1 MTIIATPGIDTETVR
16 DFLDGTIDAN
26 ALPEP
31 QWGPIGKEV
40 FERTYARNVE
50 VRTDDGELLGTRI
63 ESWAETVKRV
73 VRGSLSYMSRE
84 LWTVDED
91 VRLFNLIY
99 NFKAIP
105 AGRHLWVTGTSAST
119 FSKNCWAASF
129 GSRTSSH
136 FAFLAS
142 RLLEGGGVGS
152 NYSKDLLSVTQPIT
166 GTVNLAF
173 VLDESHPDF
182 DRVATVAGERLNQ
195 TSRTVNDS
203 VLLHVDDSRE
213 GWVETWRSTIDLA
226 TDTDGL
232 TNVVIDLN
240 SVRPYGALLKTFGG
254 TASGPD
260 ALVRSLIGI
269 TDVTNAVAASTL
281 LGRHLRGLEAMA
293 IDHALAGAIQ
303 AGGARRSARMSIMSW
318 KDEDIFEFIHAKEDH
333 QTHWTTNISVEIDDD
348 FHVALL
354 TTDHPLH
361 QRAESVL
368 RQVVAGMVRD
378 GEPGMVDTSAMS
390 RDEPTPI
397 RITNPCAEASLVSYD
412 IDGRIAGESCN
423 LGSVDLDA
431 FGTDI
436 DGATEAFELMARF
449 LYRATLNPHTDVL
462 ASAIEKT
469 NRRIGV
475 GIMGLQGW
483 AASFGVKLSELGTS
497 DELRGA
503 LTGFRQV
510 VRSSADTLADDLGL
524 PRSVK
529 VTAVAP
535 TGSIAQLRGTQP
547 GIHPVFARHFIRRV
561 RYGHADLGLAA
572 LVEAGHKV
580 SDDIYAANTAV
591 VEFVV
596 RDSILDRHDESLIE
610 QSDEISADAFFGVI
624 ATVQAT
630 FCGEGDGQSVSAT
643 AQIPRDTSPVD
654 LERAIRSRLG
664 AMKGFTVFPE
674 VSRPLAPYEAIS
686 AEQYEVAVSAGLA
699 QWSGDSNSGE
709 CASGACPI
717 R

>member
-1 MTIIATPGIDTETVR
+1 MTLTSTSITDAQTIR
-16 DFLDGTIDAN
+16 DFLDGIVDATT
-26 ALPEP
+26 LPEP
-31 QWGPIGKEV
+31 HWGPIGQEV

-50 VRTDDGELLGTRI
+50 VRTKEGELLGTRI

-73 VRGSLSYMSRE
+73 VNGSLSYVSRD
-84 LWTVDED
+84 LWTADED
-91 VRLFNLIY
+91 VRLFDLIY

-119 FSKNCWAASF
+119 FSKNCWAAGF
-129 GSRTSSH
+129 GARTSSH

-152 NYSKDLLSVTQPIT
+152 NYSADLLGVTQAIT
-166 GTVNLAF
+166 GTVNVTF

-182 DRVATVAGERLNQ
+182 DRVAVAAGGRLNNP
-195 TSRTVNDS
+195 SSFIGDEIIE
-203 VLLHVDDSRE
+203 VDDSRE
-213 GWVETWRSTIDLA
+213 GWVETWTRVIDLA
-226 TDTDGL
+226 TDTTGV

-240 SVRPYGALLKTFGG
+240 AVRPYGALLKTFGG

-260 ALVRSLIGI
+260 ALVRSLIGAAA
-269 TDVTNAVAASTL
+269 VTNAVAASTL
-281 LGRHLRGLEAMA
+281 LGRHLRGLEAME
-293 IDHALAGAIQ
+293 IDHALAAAIV
-303 AGGARRSARMSIMSW
+303 AGGARRSARMALMSW
-318 KDEDIFEFIHAKEDH
+318 KDEDIFEFIHLKEDH
-333 QTHWTTNISVEIDDD
+333 QSHWTTNISVEIDDD
-348 FHVALL
+348 FHVALF

-361 QRAESVL
+361 ERAERVL
-368 RQVVAGMVRD
+368 HEVVAGMVRD
-378 GEPGMVDTSAMS
+378 GEPGMIDTDAMS
-390 RDEPTPI
+390 RDEPTPV

-423 LGSVDLDA
+423 LGSVDLDS
-431 FGTDI
+431 FGTDF
-436 DGATEAFELMARF
+436 DGAVEAFELMARF
-449 LYRATLNPHTDVL
+449 LYRATLNPHIDVL
-462 ASAIEKT
+462 ANSIEKK

-483 AASFGVKLSELGTS
+483 CAAFGVKLSELETS
-497 DELRGA
+497 EELRAA
-503 LTGFRQV
+503 LTRFRQV
-510 VRSSADTLADDLGL
+510 VRSSADNLADDLGT
-524 PRSVK
+524 PRSAK

-535 TGSIAQLRGTQP
+535 TGTIAQLRGTQP

-561 RYGHADLGLAA
+561 RYANADLGLAPLLA
-572 LVEAGHKV
+572 SGHTV
-580 SDDIYAANTAV
+580 TDDIYAANTSV

-610 QSDEISADAFFGVI
+610 QSDEIPAKTFFGII
-624 ATVQAT
+624 ATVQET

-674 VSRPLAPYEAIS
+674 VSRPLAPYEAIT
-686 AEQYEVAVSAGLA
+686 AAQFEQARAAGLA
-699 QWSGDSNSGE
+699 QSSGDSNSGE
-709 CASGACPI
+709 CVGGACPI

>member
-1 MTIIATPGIDTETVR
+1 MTIFATPGIDTKTTR
-16 DFLDGTIDAN
+16 DFLDGILDAN

-50 VRTDDGELLGTRI
+50 VRTEEGELLGTRT

-73 VRGSLSYMSRE
+73 VNGSLSYVSRD
-84 LWTVDED
+84 LWTADED
-91 VRLFNLIY
+91 VRLFDLIY

-105 AGRHLWVTGTSAST
+105 AGRHLWVTGTPAST
-119 FSKNCWAASF
+119 FSKNCWAAGF
-129 GSRTSSH
+129 GARTSSH

-166 GTVNLAF
+166 GTVNLTF

-182 DRVATVAGERLNQ
+182 GRVALAAGDRLNDPSSFIGDE
-195 TSRTVNDS
+195 TIS
-203 VLLHVDDSRE
+203 VDDSRE
-213 GWVETWRSTIDLA
+213 GWVEIWTRVLDLA
-226 TDTDGL
+226 TDTTSVTD
-232 TNVVIDLN
+232 VVIDLN
-240 SVRPYGALLKTFGG
+240 AVRPYGALLKTFGG

-269 TDVTNAVAASTL
+269 TDITNAVAVSTM
-281 LGRHLRGLEAMA
+281 LGRHLRGLEAME
-293 IDHALAGAIQ
+293 IDHALAAAIV
-303 AGGARRSARMSIMSW
+303 AGGARRSARMAIMSW
-318 KDEDIFEFIHAKEDH
+318 KDRDIFEFIHLKEDH
-333 QTHWTTNISVEIDDD
+333 QSHWTTNISVEIDDD
-348 FHVALL
+348 FHVALM
-354 TTDHPLH
+354 TTDHPMH
-361 QRAESVL
+361 EHAESVL
-368 RQVVAGMVRD
+368 REVVAGMVRD
-378 GEPGMVDTSAMS
+378 GEPGMIDTDAMS

-423 LGSVDLDA
+423 LGSVDLDS

-436 DGATEAFELMARF
+436 DGATEAFDLMARF

-462 ASAIEKT
+462 ASAIENT

-483 AASFGVKLSELGTS
+483 CASFGVKLSELEKS

-503 LTGFRQV
+503 LTKFRAA
-510 VRSSADTLADDLGL
+510 VRTSADALADDLGT
-524 PRSVK
+524 PHSVK

-535 TGSIAQLRGTQP
+535 TGTIAQLRGTQP

-561 RYGHADLGLAA
+561 RYANVDLGLAPLIA
-572 LVEAGHKV
+572 AGHKV
-580 SDDIYAANTAV
+580 TDDIYAANTSV

-610 QSDEISADAFFGVI
+610 QSDEIPAEAFFGVI
-624 ATVQAT
+624 ATVQET

-643 AQIPRDTSPVD
+643 AQIPRDASPEA
-654 LERAIRSRLG
+654 LEASIRSRLG

-686 AEQYEVAVSAGLA
+686 AEQFESARAAGLA
-699 QWSGDSNSGE
+699 QLSGDSNSGE
-709 CASGACPI
+709 CVGGACPI

>member
-16 DFLDGTIDAN
+16 DFLDGIIDAN
-26 ALPEP
+26 VLPEP

-50 VRTDDGELLGTRI
+50 VHTDEGELLGTRT

-73 VRGSLSYMSRE
+73 VNGSLSYVSRD

-91 VRLFNLIY
+91 VRLFDLIY

-119 FSKNCWAASF
+119 FSKNCFASGF

-166 GTVNLAF
+166 GVVNLTF

-182 DRVATVAGERLNQ
+182 DRVAVAAGERLNNPSIFIGDE
-195 TSRTVNDS
+195 TIE
-203 VLLHVDDSRE
+203 VDDSRE
-213 GWVETWRSTIDLA
+213 GWVETWTRVIDLA
-226 TDTDGL
+226 TDAYGTKD
-232 TNVVIDLN
+232 VVINLN
-240 SVRPYGALLKTFGG
+240 AVRPYGALLKTFGG

-269 TDVTNAVAASTL
+269 TDVTNAVAQSAL
-281 LGRHLRGLEAMA
+281 LGRHLRGLEAME

-303 AGGARRSARMSIMSW
+303 AGGARRSARMALMSW
-318 KDEDIFEFIHAKEDH
+318 KDSDIFKFIHAKEDH

-348 FHVALL
+348 FHVALF

-361 QRAESVL
+361 MRAERVL
-368 RQVVAGMVRD
+368 REVVAGMVRD
-378 GEPGMVDTSAMS
+378 GEPGMVDTDAMS

-397 RITNPCAEASLVSYD
+397 RITNPCAEASLISYD

-436 DGATEAFELMARF
+436 DGACEAFDLMARF
-449 LYRATLNPHTDVL
+449 LYRATLNPHLDPL
-462 ASAIEKT
+462 ASAIENT

-483 AASFGVKLSELGTS
+483 CASFGVKLSELETS
-497 DELRGA
+497 DELRSA
-503 LTGFRQV
+503 LTRFRQA
-510 VRSSADTLADDLGL
+510 VRTSADALADDLGT

-535 TGSIAQLRGTQP
+535 TGTIAQLRGTQP
-547 GIHPVFARHFIRRV
+547 GIHSVFARHFIRRV
-561 RYGHADLGLAA
+561 RYANVDLGLAA

-580 SDDIYAANTAV
+580 TDDIYAANTSV

-610 QSDEISADAFFGVI
+610 QSDEIPAETFFGVI

-643 AQIPRDTSPVD
+643 AQIPRDMSPVD

-686 AEQYEVAVSAGLA
+686 TEQFESARAAGLA
-699 QWSGDSNSGE
+699 QSSGDSNSGE
-709 CASGACPI
+709 CVGGACPI